1 MDYEN
6 GGTVD
11 LLEDKDTT
19 AYNHFKKEPEINVIP
34 KEEFEKRTEK
44 VFHLLWET
52 LSRSFGPYGAPT
64 IIYNYPFNHVTKD
77 GYTIMKNISMNVAES
92 RIDEAIKSM
101 AADICGRLNYSVGDG
116 TTSAII
122 ATNSIY
128 KMYREQRDE
137 FKSRFILPRDVLH
150 KYEKIKD
157 EVINQ
162 LDMMVRPIQSDD
174 RNVLRQNIHD
184 VVYISSNGDDTF
196 TDYIADLYY
205 ELGSP
210 SITCRMSPDG
220 VTRKTLINGYRYEL
234 SLNDRLYIN
243 NDDNTMSITNA
254 DVVILGTKV
263 TSRTYEYI
271 LKPLNNESRVR
282 GRNLIVVAPTYDV
295 TTLEQVIAPA
305 LNDEFKRTHKV
316 NMVLTTYRAISAH
329 TRKLVNDFAIL
340 MNTIVIDR
348 SLEERIIS
356 EVTSGVN
363 INQIFRIDSRNIEGL
378 KCIAFRGDQ
387 SATYLKGLDDLPE
400 GITTLED
407 SMPLVENPVDLGY
420 IKKCSLGLKESLF
433 TDMVYDEER
442 YKVALK
448 EAIDDLDEKEKKYQ
462 KLGTFNVEVSQAQE
476 RYYALNLKMGIIEV
490 GADSELSQALIK
502 DAVDDAIKAASS
514 AYKYGVVSGCNLNLI
529 QSIYT
534 LWKKE
539 EDPTNKLLLDILR
552 KGFINVYSTV
562 LRNAFDDIEMSSE
575 STDEVSKEFKEFI
588 DSRIEPYE
596 NIFEDDEK
604 LYDAIKLALETDGKA
619 TVHNII
625 INYSIITSKV
635 FDVSNFRYSNDVVNS
650 VQTDKEIL
658 KATIDLMSLL
668 VTGNQVVI
676 TQKDY

>member
-128 KMYREQRDE
+128 KMYREQKDE